1 VKHFGKEEPIEEEKF
16 LVQENDKKLGI
27 CLDFFFVGY
36 ICKENYKIRT
46 LLISKLYII
55 VTIILKL
62 RNLTCIL
69 KI

>member
-1 VKHFGKEEPIEEEKF
+1 VKHFGKEEPIEEEEF
-16 LVQENDKKLGI
+16 LVQENDKKLWI

-55 VTIILKL
+55 VTILKL

>member
-1 VKHFGKEEPIEEEKF
+1 MFG
-16 LVQENDKKLGI
+16 L
-27 CLDFFFVGY
+27 FFVGY
-36 ICKENYKIRT
+36 ICEENYKIRI
-46 LLISKLYII
+46 LLISKLYYII